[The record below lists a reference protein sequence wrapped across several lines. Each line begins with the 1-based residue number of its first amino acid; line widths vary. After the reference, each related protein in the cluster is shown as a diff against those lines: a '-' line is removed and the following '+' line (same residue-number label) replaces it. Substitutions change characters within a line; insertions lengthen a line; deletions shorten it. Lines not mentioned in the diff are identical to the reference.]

1 MEKKIIVAIKE
12 PDKDLEVKE
21 IENTLENFQSAV
33 GGLIESIY
41 LNENLDKQ
49 NVSAFGNDEA
59 KILLQ
64 EPNFWIYDKQHCICG
79 SVVFVKG
86 DDEGG
91 CISLTEEDIE
101 AIKVFL
107 QENEMNEYD
116 KVVVR
121 KAIKEMF

>member
-1 MEKKIIVAIKE
+1 M
-12 PDKDLEVKE
+12 
-21 IENTLENFQSAV
+21 
-33 GGLIESIY
+33 
-41 LNENLDKQ
+41 
-49 NVSAFGNDEA
+49 
-59 KILLQ
+59 
-64 EPNFWIYDKQHCICG
+64 
-79 SVVFVKG
+79 KG